1 MTGYIIQPWD
11 FTVVQAV
18 NVTDYD
24 LPLECYSGESGSVTF
39 EGKSKQDY
47 SQYLFRLDVLD
58 TMWKIKEAETGDAQ
72 STKLSVTDQ
81 TGILDGAIV
90 KSSFD
95 NSMYSSTIDRP
106 TLFGII
112 GLNNR
117 NDNTDFD
124 LQSGRFMYPYLR
136 FNNIP
141 NSDYQKWNS
150 FLASVSLTTSDYA
163 LYSANSSGTRRFIT
177 DVYKLISELSS
188 VGISVKY
195 SIALRR
201 PNQLGSTT
209 LALYVTLGIIEN
221 YSTATPVYFKDGH
234 SYLLSESYDGDVCSC
249 FIGIPSSPS
258 TWPPSPVDY
267 VYYLNENMQPIP
279 STGKDSQINGY
290 TKMETCSNS
299 GDAYSKALAA
309 FGQNQWKHKVE
320 FASDK
325 IFHLNQPVRL
335 MLERGILNT
344 AISKVTI
351 KSKDERY
358 YYTCGDL
365 PQTAA
370 QHIKANSWS
379 YGMRLPHNPYVGQLA
394 FV

>member
-11 FTVVQAV
+11 FTVVRSV

-58 TMWKIKEAETGDAQ
+58 TMWKIKEAETGDAH

-81 TGILDGAIV
+81 TGMLDGV
-90 KSSFD
+90 YTSPSFE
-95 NSMYSSTIDRP
+95 NLAYSTDL
-106 TLFGII
+106 TQGMVNLII
-112 GLNNR
+112 GTSRSYTENPDR
-117 NDNTDFD
+117 QF
-124 LQSGRFMYPYLR
+124 GKFVYPYVGCKGANLPNILTGSGLKTADYLV
-136 FNNIP
+136 FNRVL
-141 NSDYQKWNS
+141 NSYRQ
-150 FLASVSLTTSDYA
+150 V
-163 LYSANSSGTRRFIT
+163 IT
-177 DVYKLISELSS
+177 DVYKLVCDL
-188 VGISVKY
+188 VGIGAKLSISIGARVRGGSGQSLLLSFSEY
-195 SIALRR
+195 S
-201 PNQLGSTT
+201 G
-209 LALYVTLGIIEN
+209 
-221 YSTATPVYFKDGH
+221 YSTSTPVYFKDGH

-258 TWPPSPVDY
+258 SFPPPRANY
-267 VYYLNENMQPIP
+267 CYYLDENMQMVQDK
-279 STGKDSQINGY
+279 SFQINGY
-290 TKMETCSNS
+290 TKTESVSDTS
-299 GDAYSKALAA
+299 DAYSKAEAA

-325 IFHLNQPVRL
+325 VFHLNQPVKL
-335 MLERGILNT
+335 MLERNVLNT

-351 KSKDERY
+351 KSGDDRY
-358 YYTCGDL
+358 YYTCGEL

-379 YGMRLPHNPYVGQLA
+379 YGKRLPHNPYVGQLA

>member
-11 FTVVQAV
+11 FTVVRSV

-58 TMWKIKEAETGDAQ
+58 TMWKIKEAETGDSQ

-81 TGILDGAIV
+81 TGMLDGVITCPA
-90 KSSFD
+90 FL
-95 NSMYSSTIDRP
+95 NSYYDADLTGAMVFHLIGNLRTYNTNPDRQY
-106 TLFGII
+106 GKYV
-112 GLNNR
+112 
-117 NDNTDFD
+117 
-124 LQSGRFMYPYLR
+124 YPYVGCK
-136 FNNIP
+136 
-141 NSDYQKWNS
+141 DYDLPTVLTGAGLKTADYTIYNK
-150 FLASVSLTTSDYA
+150 VSGSYR
-163 LYSANSSGTRRFIT
+163 NVVT
-177 DVYKLISELSS
+177 DVYKLVCDVVGVGAKLSMS
-188 VGISVKY
+188 VGPRVRGESGQSLLLTFTEY
-195 SIALRR
+195 S
-201 PNQLGSTT
+201 G
-209 LALYVTLGIIEN
+209 

-234 SYLLSESYDGDVCSC
+234 SYLLSESYDGDVCSA
-249 FIGIPSSPS
+249 FIGIPSNPNSF
-258 TWPPSPVDY
+258 PPPRANY
-267 VYYLNENMQPIP
+267 CYYLDENMQMM
-279 STGKDSQINGY
+279 TTNTDQINGY
-290 TKMETCSNS
+290 TKVETVSDT
-299 GDAYSKALAA
+299 GDASTKASAA

-325 IFHLNQPVRL
+325 VFHLNQPVKL
-335 MLERGILNT
+335 MLERNVLNT

-351 KSKDERY
+351 KSGDDRY
-358 YYTCGDL
+358 YYTCGEL

-379 YGMRLPHNPYVGQLA
+379 YGKRLPHNPYIGQLA

>member
-11 FTVVQAV
+11 FTVVRSV

-58 TMWKIKEAETGDAQ
+58 TMWKIKEAETGDSQ

-81 TGILDGAIV
+81 TGILDGAIA
-90 KSSFD
+90 SPHFS
-95 NSMYSSTIDRP
+95 NTYYSADLDSTGIV
-106 TLFGII
+106 LAII
-112 GLNNR
+112 GNYKLGDISNADR
-117 NDNTDFD
+117 
-124 LQSGRFMYPYLR
+124 QRGKYIYPYIGCSSVALP
-136 FNNIP
+136 NILTGAGLKTA
-141 NSDYQKWNS
+141 DYLLYNKN
-150 FLASVSLTTSDYA
+150 VSGDRQVVTDLFK
-163 LYSANSSGTRRFIT
+163 LIT
-177 DVYKLISELSS
+177 DLVSIGANVTFSIGDRATHQTGRSLLLTITERTGYS
-188 VGISVKY
+188 V
-195 SIALRR
+195 
-201 PNQLGSTT
+201 
-209 LALYVTLGIIEN
+209 
-221 YSTATPVYFKDGH
+221 ATPIYFHDGH

-249 FIGIPSSPS
+249 YIGLPSSP
-258 TWPPSPVDY
+258 TFFPQQFT
-267 VYYLNENMQPIP
+267 YYLDEYMQIVQDK
-279 STGKDSQINGY
+279 SFQINGY
-290 TKMETCSNS
+290 TKIETVSDNA
-299 GDAYSKALAA
+299 DALDKATAA

-325 IFHLNQPVRL
+325 VFHLNQPVKL
-335 MLERGILNT
+335 MLERNVLNT

-351 KSKDERY
+351 KSGDDRY
-358 YYTCGDL
+358 YYTCGEL

-379 YGMRLPHNPYVGQLA
+379 YGKRLPHNPYIGQLA

>member
-11 FTVVQAV
+11 FTVVRSV

-81 TGILDGAIV
+81 TGILDGAIASPHFPNTYYSADLNT
-90 KSSFD
+90 SSIVLD
-95 NSMYSSTIDRP
+95 
-106 TLFGII
+106 II
-112 GLNNR
+112 GNYTLGNITNADVQR
-117 NDNTDFD
+117 
-124 LQSGRFMYPYLR
+124 GKYIYPYIGCSSVALP
-136 FNNIP
+136 NILTGAGLKTA
-141 NSDYQKWNS
+141 DYLLYNKN
-150 FLASVSLTTSDYA
+150 VSGDRQVVTDLFK
-163 LYSANSSGTRRFIT
+163 LIT
-177 DVYKLISELSS
+177 DLV
-188 VGISVKY
+188 
-195 SIALRR
+195 SIGA
-201 PNQLGSTT
+201 N
-209 LALYVTLGIIEN
+209 VTFSIGDRATHQTGRSLLLTITERTG
-221 YSTATPVYFKDGH
+221 YSTATPIYFHDGH

-249 FIGIPSSPS
+249 YIGLPSSPAFFPQQF
-258 TWPPSPVDY
+258 T
-267 VYYLNENMQPIP
+267 YYLDENMQIVQDK
-279 STGKDSQINGY
+279 SYQINGY
-290 TKMETCSNS
+290 TKIETVSDNA
-299 GDAYSKALAA
+299 DALDKATAA
-309 FGQNQWKHKVE
+309 FGANQWKHKVE

-325 IFHLNQPVRL
+325 VFHLNQPVKL
-335 MLERGILNT
+335 MLERNVLNT

-351 KSKDERY
+351 KSGDDRY
-358 YYTCGDL
+358 YYTCGEL

-379 YGMRLPHNPYVGQLA
+379 YGKRLPHNPYVGQLA